1 MPKTI
6 TLYELN
12 GQRFTLGH
20 WSSIYG
26 VPVGRV
32 TARVK
37 AGWSLERALTE
48 PVHKQ
53 TITYRNQTLTLG
65 QWSEKTGLAV
75 ATIRQ
80 RLNNGWPPVAI
91 LSTPARLRMQRPT
104 YNRGEG
110 SSQDQER
117 RDRPHSIVR
126 DPA

>member
-12 GQRFTLGH
+12 GQRFTLGQ

-32 TARVK
+32 TARIK

-53 TITYRNQTLTLG
+53 TITYRNQTLTLS
-65 QWSEKTGLAV
+65 QWSERTGLAV

-91 LSTPARLRMQRPT
+91 LSTPARLQRLT
-104 YNRGEG
+104 HNRGEG
-110 SSQDQER
+110 ANQGDNSLHR
-117 RDRPHSIVR
+117 APCIVR
-126 DPA
+126 DPV

>member
-12 GQRFTLGH
+12 GQRFTLGQ

-53 TITYRNQTLTLG
+53 TITYRNQTLTLA

-91 LSTPARLRMQRPT
+91 LSTPARLRMQRPIH
-104 YNRGEG
+104 NRGEG
-110 SSQDQER
+110 SNQVEIGLHR
-117 RDRPHSIVR
+117 APCIAH